1 MAAPSGVLH
10 KAASPLEA
18 AWDQL
23 RFYGA
28 ALRALPA
35 AFRYGGVIMRLAA
48 DVSVG
53 PGALVLGGG
62 TFLVVGSL
70 AFFTGTVVG
79 LEGFIALE
87 QIGAQSFV
95 GLVSSFANTREITPL
110 IAGVGLAAQI
120 GAGYTAE
127 LGAMRIADEID
138 ALEAMGVPSV
148 TYLVATR
155 VWAALIP
162 VVPLYLLALL
172 ASYQASQLVV
182 TRYLGLAPGVYRQYF
197 QLFLPPVDVAY
208 SLSKAVVFTVV
219 VVLVHCYYGF
229 TASGGPAGVGVAVGR
244 AIRLSLVV
252 VVLANLLLS
261 VVFWLNNQTVRIA
274 G

>member
-1 MAAPSGVLH
+1 
-10 KAASPLEA
+10 
-18 AWDQL
+18 
-23 RFYGA
+23 
-28 ALRALPA
+28 
-35 AFRYGGVIMRLAA
+35 MRLAA
-48 DVSVG
+48 DLSVG
-53 PGALVLGGG
+53 PGALVVGGG
-62 TFLVVGSL
+62 TFLMIGSL
-70 AFFTGTVVG
+70 AFFTGAVVG

-110 IAGVGLAAQI
+110 IASVGLAAQI
-120 GAGYTAE
+120 GAGCTAE
-127 LGAMRIADEID
+127 IGAMRIADEID

-162 VVPLYLLALL
+162 VAPLYLLALL
-172 ASYQASQLVV
+172 ASYKASQLVV
-182 TRYLGLAPGVYRQYF
+182 TRHLALALAPGAYSQYF
-197 QLFLPPVDVAY
+197 QLFLPPIDVAY
-208 SLSKAVVFTVV
+208 SLSKAVAFTVV
-219 VVLVHCYYGF
+219 VVLVHCCYGF

-252 VVLANLLLS
+252 VVLLNLLLS